1 MASDPTSAL
10 LLLPPPPSAS
20 FDQFKAAYEPILV
33 AVCSKLAQ
41 QLDGAN
47 RTAILDIALSL
58 PGLLSPSC
66 QPQTRAF
73 ASLQSFLESIYRLI
87 GIVCVELGLELD
99 GPGGITARVILLDF
113 DSVQTAAVTT
123 GHPRDGP
130 IVDLQTLAQSERPW
144 ERVYYPD
151 NQVGRNLAAAFSS
164 FQSQTKDPNA
174 GSMHAI
180 PDAPN
185 WSFPDSL
192 LALDDAKEFNAHYSV
207 AVGGTFDHFHIGHK
221 LLVTATALVLQPAE
235 EAEPGRERKIT
246 VGVTGEGLLAKK
258 KYAEFLESWDE
269 RCETTGAFLLAI
281 MDFRPPDASAPRIER
296 ANGPGPDGKYI
307 RMHVRPD
314 LIFQMVQIT
323 DPFGPTI
330 TDEGISALVVSKE
343 TRAGGAAVNEE
354 RARKGWEGLEVF
366 EVDVLHTG
374 EVPTDDVE
382 NFASKISSTDIRR
395 RRMEMAMATR

>member
-1 MASDPTSAL
+1 MASDPSSAL

-33 AVCSKLAQ
+33 AVCSRLAQ

-66 QPQTRAF
+66 QPRTRAF
-73 ASLQSFLESIYRLI
+73 GSLQTLLESIYRLI
-87 GIVCVELGLELD
+87 GIVCVELKTELD
-99 GPGGITARVILLDF
+99 GPGGIDARVVLLDF
-113 DSVQTAAVTT
+113 DSVHSAAVTK
-123 GHPRDGP
+123 GHSREGP
-130 IVDLQTLAQSERPW
+130 IVDLQTLALSERPW

-151 NQVGRNLAAAFSS
+151 SQVGRNLAAAFSS
-164 FQSQTKDPNA
+164 FQSQTKDPSA
-174 GSMHAI
+174 APMHAI

-185 WSFPDSL
+185 WSLPDSL
-192 LALDDAKEFNAHYSV
+192 LVLDDSNEPRTHYSV

-221 LLVTATALVLQPAE
+221 LLVTATALALQPAE
-235 EAEPGRERKIT
+235 GAEKGKERKIT

-258 KYAEFLESWDE
+258 KYAEFLESWEE
-269 RCETTGAFLLAI
+269 RCEITAAFLTAI
-281 MDFRPPDASAPRIER
+281 MDFRLSDASAPRIER

-307 RMHVRPD
+307 QMHVRPD
-314 LIFQMVQIT
+314 LIYKMVQIT

-354 RARKGWEGLEVF
+354 RARKGWQSLEVF

-395 RRMEMAMATR
+395 RRMEMATR